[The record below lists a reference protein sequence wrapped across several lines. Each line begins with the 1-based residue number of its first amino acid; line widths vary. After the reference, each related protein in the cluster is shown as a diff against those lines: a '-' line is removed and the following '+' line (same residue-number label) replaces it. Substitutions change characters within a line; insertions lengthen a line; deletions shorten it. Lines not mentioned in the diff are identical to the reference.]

1 MEVQVAETGP
11 CSRALTIT
19 VPPALV
25 DEQIEQMYGA
35 AQKQIQIKGF
45 RAGKVPRHV
54 IQKRFG
60 DGILAEAKEQLLNRY
75 FGEACRE
82 KELNPVGRIQ
92 IEEFET
98 LEVQPGQQLAF
109 TAKIDVKP
117 TFTLP
122 EIKGIEVPS
131 FEAEANDQDV
141 DNALKE
147 IAHQKRKI
155 QTTDEAVAD
164 GDFVKCDYT
173 FHDEGGAEVHAR
185 KGVQL
190 NTRIP
195 IHGVEEAVYAEAL
208 IGAKTGDSREMAIT
222 FPEKFEKEAVRGKT
236 GTVKVQVHEVLRV
249 SPPPI
254 DDALAKELEFE
265 DLAGLRQDLAGR
277 IGMEKT
283 RLGKIRQE
291 DACLEHLSNNTE
303 IALPPSLVEEQKHAS
318 LGQFA
323 QRMHEQGASDDEI
336 KAKLAESDADAQK
349 DAERR
354 VKLFFLIEAVAK
366 QAKVF
371 VTETDVEGEL
381 RNIAAANSNEE
392 QAVAPAQVREFLEKQ
407 NRMGELRLALLE
419 RKVRD
424 FLRENAKAVD
434 KTGS

>member
-1 MEVQVAETGP
+1 MQVQVAETGP
-11 CSRALTIT
+11 CSRSLHIT
-19 VPPALV
+19 VPP
-25 DEQIEQMYGA
+25 EQVKEHLDQLYRSA
-35 AQKQIQIKGF
+35 SQQVQVKGF
-45 RAGKVPRHV
+45 RRGKVPRQMIEKLHG
-54 IQKRFG
+54 KE
-60 DGILAEAKEQLLNRY
+60 ILAEAKEQLLNRY

-92 IEEFET
+92 IEEFEK
-98 LEVQPGQQLAF
+98 LEIQPGQQLAF

-131 FEAEANDQDV
+131 FEPEANDQDV

-155 QTTDEAVAD
+155 QKTDEAVAD

-173 FHDEGGAEVHAR
+173 FHDEGGAEVHSR

-195 IHGVEEAVYAEAL
+195 IHGVEETAYTEAL
-208 IGAKTGDSREMAIT
+208 IGAKAGDSREMAIT
-222 FPEKFEKEAVRGKT
+222 FPEKFEKEAVRGKA
-236 GTVKVQVHEVLRV
+236 GSVKVQVNEVLRV

-265 DLAGLRQDLAGR
+265 DLAGLRKDLATR
-277 IGMEKT
+277 IGAEKT

-291 DACLEHLSNNTE
+291 DACLEFLSSKAE

-323 QRMHEQGASDDEI
+323 QRMHEQGASDDDI
-336 KAKLAESDADAQK
+336 KAKLAESDGEAQQ

-366 QAKVF
+366 QAKLF
-371 VTETDVEGEL
+371 VTEGDVDGEL

-392 QAVAPAQVREFLEKQ
+392 TQIGPAQVREFLEKQ

-424 FLRENAKAVD
+424 FLRENGKPVD
-434 KTGS
+434 KKES